1 MKLFLIETSC
11 YSSDMNISV
20 VQLIKLGKKYLS
32 LWPDK
37 PELSQ
42 YFEDYR
48 AVQSARFVCR
58 YFPAL
63 ALFTVMMQLY
73 VASGYPLGQGS
84 INNALN
90 ALPQALVYG
99 LFLVSMPVQALVLS
113 GVKADKLLP
122 PSLASWYHNG
132 LEKVKQ
138 QGKQQ
143 VLEQGEHN
151 THNNDQNNG
160 HRNGRY
166 NDTAIA
172 NLATYKPRYIDLA
185 QLLQLTFATT
195 K

>member
-1 MKLFLIETSC
+1 
-11 YSSDMNISV
+11 MNISV
-20 VQLIKLGKKYLS
+20 VELIKLGQKYLA

-37 PELSQ
+37 PELTQ

-63 ALFTVMMQLY
+63 AMFTVIMQLY
-73 VASGYPLGQGS
+73 LASGYPLGQGS
-84 INNALN
+84 INNAIN

-99 LFLVSMPVQALVLS
+99 LFLISMPVQALVLS

-122 PSLASWYHNG
+122 PSLASWYHSG

-138 QGKQQ
+138 QGKEKTAEQ
-143 VLEQGEHN
+143 VGY
-151 THNNDQNNG
+151 NNDRNNEQSNG
-160 HRNGRY
+160 HRYSHSNK
-166 NDTAIA
+166 NAIA
-172 NLATYKPRYIDLA
+172 SLATYKPRYIDLA